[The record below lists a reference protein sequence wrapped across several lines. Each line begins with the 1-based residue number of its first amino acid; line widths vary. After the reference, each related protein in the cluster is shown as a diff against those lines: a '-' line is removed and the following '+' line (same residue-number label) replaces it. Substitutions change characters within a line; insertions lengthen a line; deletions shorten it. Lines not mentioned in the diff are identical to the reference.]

1 MTTIEKLAE
10 KIYKEC
16 LKEGEPVT
24 MKEALEMAEM
34 EAKTKENRRYEGG
47 ERKNEEKKSRTVKI
61 SDEKK
66 ELFSTILQ
74 NLTRTIGVERENI
87 TILKENKLIECIV
100 NGKIFKIDIIETRQ
114 KKNS

>member
-24 MKEALEMAEM
+24 MEEALEMAEM

-47 ERKNEEKKSRTVKI
+47 ERKNEEKKPRTVKI

-66 ELFSTILQ
+66 ELFSEILTDLEDVFK
-74 NLTRTIGVERENI
+74 NNV
-87 TILKENKLIECIV
+87 TILKENKLIQV
-100 NGKIFKIDIIETRQ
+100 KIGEKTFKIDIIEERP
-114 KKNS
+114 KKK